1 VKQGDLIC
9 PLLFGDLISSLLGDR
24 MENWVAEQ
32 LSGAGVGMGQKM
44 LQMLLYADDLPLL
57 VCATSTSY
65 KACCEYYMT
74 NMLAVANFSDAYDL
88 E

>member
-1 VKQGDLIC
+1 
-9 PLLFGDLISSLLGDR
+9 
-24 MENWVAEQ
+24 
-32 LSGAGVGMGQKM
+32 MGQEM
-44 LQMLLYADDLPLL
+44 LQMLLHADDLPLL

-74 NMLAVANFSDAYDL
+74 NMLAVANFCNAYDL